1 MTSPMS
7 PAERAAALARCE
19 AATEGPW
26 TVGDHV
32 RIVTMAPGYF
42 WSAQH
47 IPHGSGPQQ
56 VPDAAFIAH
65 ARTDLPR
72 ALAELDKADARIAEL
87 LAALRQGAEWFDEY
101 AAEHRVKAATEILPN
116 RPTMAKALRNES
128 RAAHLRLVIDN
139 AEAKAEGKP

>member
-72 ALAELDKADARIAEL
+72 ALAELDKVDARIVEL
-87 LAALRQGAEWFDEY
+87 VAALKRLLEASSIAESDCAYDQGEQDE
-101 AAEHRVKAATEILPN
+101 AHEQA
-116 RPTMAKALRNES
+116 
-128 RAAHLRLVIDN
+128 RAAI
-139 AEAKAEGKP
+139 AKAEGKP

>member
-65 ARTDLPR
+65 VRTDYLRLEATLR
-72 ALAELDKADARIAEL
+72 ATEARADKAEAMLEAWERIGVIGRYMARQLCVVGNQVLLREL
-87 LAALRQGAEWFDEY
+87 
-101 AAEHRVKAATEILPN
+101 
-116 RPTMAKALRNES
+116 
-128 RAAHLRLVIDN
+128 
-139 AEAKAEGKP
+139 EGLTP